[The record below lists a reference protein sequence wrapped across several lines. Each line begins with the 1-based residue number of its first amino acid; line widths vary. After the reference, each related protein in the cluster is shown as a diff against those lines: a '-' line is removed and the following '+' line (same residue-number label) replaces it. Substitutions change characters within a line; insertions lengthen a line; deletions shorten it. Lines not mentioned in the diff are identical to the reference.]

1 MTVCNS
7 LQQEDYVQVKAGN
20 EWCPQRSVLGLA
32 LFNVFINDLDNGI
45 ECTFSNFIDNTK
57 QEVRMI
63 HQNVMPLMGA
73 GTGR

>member
-1 MTVCNS
+1 MHAIFQSS
-7 LQQEDYVQVKAGN
+7 LLG
-20 EWCPQRSVLGLA
+20 PVLLNG
-32 LFNVFINDLDNGI
+32 FINDLDNGI

-57 QEVRMI
+57 QEVRLI